1 MADSLCLSVSS
12 ENWEKRQPVPSE
24 NHHMGKASLQ
34 LSWPACLHLPNE
46 TSALD
51 CLKQATVGSLG
62 PPASLS
68 PGKSPE
74 ILLYNC

>member
-1 MADSLCLSVSS
+1 
-12 ENWEKRQPVPSE
+12 
-24 NHHMGKASLQ
+24 MGKASLQ